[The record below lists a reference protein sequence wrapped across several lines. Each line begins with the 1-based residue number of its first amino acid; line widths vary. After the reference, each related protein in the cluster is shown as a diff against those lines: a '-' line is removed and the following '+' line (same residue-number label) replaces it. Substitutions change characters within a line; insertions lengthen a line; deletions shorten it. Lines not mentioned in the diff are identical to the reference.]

1 MRTLNQENIITADA
15 FQKDRAYF
23 PITEFLNIYYT
34 LFGSESFTDLSGK
47 CLRAGARENL
57 C

>member
-1 MRTLNQENIITADA
+1 MRTLNQENIVAADT
-15 FQKDRAYF
+15 FQKYRANF

-47 CLRAGARENL
+47 CL
-57 C
+57 